1 MKNFSFKIRGHK
13 YDVDVNKQDGK
24 VIELEINGS
33 KYKVELEKE
42 IKTKKTPTLVRQAV
56 KTSKSI
62 KHNEPS
68 GALKVTCPLPGNIIA
83 INVKEGDEIKVGD
96 KLFVYEAMKMENE
109 LVSEKA
115 GTIAKVLANVGDAVL
130 QDQVIIEITL

>member
-24 VIELEINGS
+24 IIELEINGS

-56 KTSKSI
+56 KTNKSI

-83 INVKEGDEIKVGD
+83 INVKEGDEIKIGD

>member
-13 YDVDVNKQDGK
+13 YDVEVNKQDGK

-42 IKTKKTPTLVRQAV
+42 IQTKKTPTLVRQAV

-83 INVKEGDEIKVGD
+83 INVKEGDNIKVGD

>member
-13 YDVDVNKQDGK
+13 YDVEVNKQDGK

-42 IKTKKTPTLVRQAV
+42 IQTKKTPTLVRQAV

-83 INVKEGDEIKVGD
+83 INVKEGDDIKVGD